1 MWDFLPDMSDLT
13 GLSCDLRHIDGKIL
27 GPDDLG
33 FSALRSI
40 LSDDL
45 SRSYVA
51 ISLGSSSCVYVALR
65 WQCDGILS
73 RTRVRTGTG
82 TPGMCNVGAA
92 GPEVT
97 VKVRADGSLTAST

>member
-13 GLSCDLRHIDGKIL
+13 GLSCDLRHIDGKIF

-51 ISLGSSSCVYVALR
+51 VSLGSRSCGREQMRRHYGMVSSCACVH
-65 WQCDGILS
+65 
-73 RTRVRTGTG
+73 TGTG
-82 TPGMCNVGAA
+82 TGCVCNVGAA
-92 GPEVT
+92 GPSVW
-97 VKVRADGSLTAST
+97 VRADGSPKAGS